1 MQLKKIYIY
10 FLNNII
16 HAERLHSIEYVNVQ
30 ILLVCFNGL
39 EVEIL
44 SSISEVPSSN
54 PSSYVFFL
62 SH

>member
-1 MQLKKIYIY
+1 MQFKKKKFY
-10 FLNNII
+10 FFNNII
-16 HAERLHSIEYVNVQ
+16 HAESLHSSEYVNVQ

-39 EVEIL
+39 VVDIL

-54 PSSYVFFL
+54 PSSYVCF